1 MARYRFW
8 IHDKDE
14 EGRPLDEEIVKAAE
28 EIAPTVTRYRQKEI
42 RCESTTNRMLQ
53 DAVEAASKAR
63 HSRPIENPTGY
74 PTFAYKRI
82 VDKFL
87 NRQKRI
93 VAVDD
98 TFLEDL
104 ANSGESHSYEEMIHN
119 RLLLEKLMEAMDPDT
134 RRVCSARIDGYSMV
148 EIAEQLH
155 VTPNCLAVRYMRGL
169 KKAADKVLG
178 EDKQR

>member
-14 EGRPLDEEIVKAAE
+14 EGRALDEEIVKAAE
-28 EIAPTVTRYRQKEI
+28 EIAPIVTRYRQKEI
-42 RCESTTNRMLQ
+42 RCESTANRLLQ

-74 PTFAYKRI
+74 LTYAYKRI

-87 NRQKRI
+87 NRQKRV
-93 VAVDD
+93 VAVDEL
-98 TFLEDL
+98 FLEDL
-104 ANSGESHSYEEMIHN
+104 ANSSESVSYEGLIHD
-119 RLLLEKLMEAMDPDT
+119 RLLLERLMQAMDPDT
-134 RRVCSARIDGYSMV
+134 RRVCSARLDGYSMV
-148 EIAEQLH
+148 EIARQLH

-169 KKAADKVLG
+169 KKAAKRVLG
-178 EDKQR
+178 EDEQR